1 MLTKKIEVLR
11 ALVRTVDQFE
21 YEFGD
26 EGVPD
31 VSKETPFLDDVRYN
45 PIDLKMVQEFKK
57 VNSLGF
63 NQLEKF
69 VNELNTYAQ
78 RVGEPE
84 NRYLRG
90 KAEGPGTLDPY
101 TVIYFVTQ
109 LKNGPYG
116 KAKEFLEQTKD
127 LEIFKPA
134 PDIMGVNTESNL
146 NNSSFPIFEII
157 SYKDGLGRTTNKA
170 PSFMNELKFKITA
183 NTDTI
188 FASNV
193 TSAVVR
199 DNTLPFIDK
208 ENTLRIEQEPL
219 FGRSKLNPAHGN
231 HMVKDI
237 EKKEL
242 FKQAI
247 SPITEELI
255 EFLGEK
261 GYNIYLFNE
270 LINYFNP
277 DLNLA
282 ISIGNEEKRSFNYMG
297 QRFEGEGQDQQEI
310 QTFDKTDVQV
320 DMFGQP
326 FDSVERREFKLNT
339 SNNNGSNSFELYTI
353 KGQLGSGIDVEPEPM
368 EGCSED

>member
-21 YEFGD
+21 FEFGG
-26 EGVPD
+26 EGVPGLPQN
-31 VSKETPFLDDVRYN
+31 TPFLDDVKYK

-69 VNELNTYAQ
+69 VNELNEAAPNDSDDEQTPKKLDTYS
-78 RVGEPE
+78 
-84 NRYLRG
+84 
-90 KAEGPGTLDPY
+90 
-101 TVIYFVTQ
+101 VIYFVTQ

-134 PDIMGVNTESNL
+134 PDIMGVTATLGNL
-146 NNSSFPIFEII
+146 NNSSFPIFRIV
-157 SYKDGLGRTTNKA
+157 SYKDGLGSRTNNKA
-170 PSFMNELKFKITA
+170 PSFMNELKSKITA

-242 FKQAI
+242 FKLAI
-247 SPITEELI
+247 DPIIEEI
-255 EFLGEK
+255 KEFLGEK
-261 GYNIYLFNE
+261 GYNIHVFNWF
-270 LINYFNP
+270 INYFNP

-326 FDSVERREFKLNT
+326 FDSVKRREFKLNT
-339 SNNNGSNSFELYTI
+339 
-353 KGQLGSGIDVEPEPM
+353 
-368 EGCSED
+368 

>member
-1 MLTKKIEVLR
+1 MPKSKDKGVVKRVIVTPDKHFPLADIPAINCLKRTIEIITPD
-11 ALVRTVDQFE
+11 AYVDL
-21 YEFGD
+21 GD
-26 EGVPD
+26 
-31 VSKETPFLDDVRYN
+31 
-45 PIDLKMVQEFKK
+45 
-57 VNSLGF
+57 
-63 NQLEKF
+63 
-69 VNELNTYAQ
+69 
-78 RVGEPE
+78 VGEWSACSHWQWSKKKRP
-84 NRYLRG
+84 
-90 KAEGPGTLDPY
+90 P
-101 TVIYFVTQ
+101 
-109 LKNGPYG
+109 
-116 KAKEFLEQTKD
+116 LEYQ
-127 LEIFKPA
+127 
-134 PDIMGVNTESNL
+134 
-146 NNSSFPIFEII
+146 
-157 SYKDGLGRTTNKA
+157 
-170 PSFMNELKFKITA
+170 
-183 NTDTI
+183 
-188 FASNV
+188 
-193 TSAVVR
+193 
-199 DNTLPFIDK
+199 LPFIDK

-247 SPITEELI
+247 SPIMKELI

-277 DLNLA
+277 SINLA

-310 QTFDKTDVQV
+310 QTFDKTVVQV